1 MVNYQNGK
9 IYKIEPICEYLEG
22 EIYIGSTTKEY
33 LSQRFQEHKRSYKLW
48 LKDKIRYNKIMVYE
62 IFDKYDVENCHIV
75 LLDKYPSNS
84 KDELFKKEGEY
95 IKNNKCLNRTIMG
108 RTRKEYKRDYS
119 KTKPEKVQQFNKTFY
134 QKHKEEIIQRVHLY
148 AENNKDKIKERGII
162 YRQEHKEEIKARKS
176 KKEICDIC
184 GTQYAHNHKQRHLR
198 SKFCQN
204 VKANR
209 I

>member
-9 IYKIEPICEYLEG
+9 VYKIEPIVEHE
-22 EIYIGSTTKEY
+22 ENETYIGSTTKEY
-33 LSQRFQEHKRSYKLW
+33 LSQRFQEHKSAYKRYQRIGGTNITVYKL
-48 LKDKIRYNKIMVYE
+48 
-62 IFDKYDVENCHIV
+62 FDKYGVDNCQIV
-75 LLDKYPSNS
+75 LLEAYPSDS
-84 KDELFKKEGEY
+84 KDKLFSREAHY
-95 IKNNKCLNRTIMG
+95 IKTVPNVNKTILG
-108 RTRKEYKRDYS
+108 RTDQEY
-119 KTKPEKVQQFNKTFY
+119 Y
-134 QKHKEEIIQRVHLY
+134 QEHKQKIIQQVHLY
-148 AENNKDKIKERGII
+148 ASNNKDKIKERGIK